1 MVSNAGSKS
10 ESSAVGGG
18 QPGFRKASTP
28 RLPTALIVSL
38 LLLAMPFAQ
47 ALAGAKEY
55 KVKAA
60 YLYNFVKFID
70 WPESAL
76 GGDITICVLGEDNF
90 EGILEKAI
98 AGKEVKGH
106 GLAVANIDSGG
117 TPGSDCHL
125 LFVSSSESGRVGDVI
140 GAVAGSPTVTVGEQ
154 EGFAEQGGVLNFA
167 LEGGKVKVE
176 LNMGAAEKAG
186 VKVSGKL
193 QQVAK
198 VVGG

>member
-1 MVSNAGSKS
+1 MRVTTTLAFVS
-10 ESSAVGGG
+10 V
-18 QPGFRKASTP
+18 
-28 RLPTALIVSL
+28 
-38 LLLAMPFAQ
+38 LLALPLAD

-76 GGDITICVLGEDNF
+76 SGAIKICVLGEDRF
-90 EGILEKAI
+90 DGILEKAV

-106 GLAVANIDSGG
+106 GLVVASIGAGG
-117 TPGSDCHL
+117 SPEGDCNL
-125 LFVSSSESGRVGDVI
+125 LFVSSSEAGRVGDVI
-140 GAVAGSPTVTVGEQ
+140 GAVAGSSTVTVGEQ

-198 VVGG
+198 VIGG